1 MQQPEQPQPPQ
12 QTGLSPWPDLYELGA
27 KPFLSPVQ
35 SPLIAQVPLLGA
47 QAGNT
52 LPPSQLPKPV
62 STSPQLKP
70 PLQAAGLPLQAA
82 GLPQPVSTSPHSKPP
97 LQAAGLPKP
106 VSTSPHSKPPFQ
118 AAGLPLEAAGLPQP
132 VSTFPH
138 SKPPFQA
145 AGLPQSSQQLPAVAA
160 PTPTFKDPET
170 APQHDYAAKATK
182 FLARVQQ
189 VLRIEDVR
197 TELTQ
202 GNYKEKMHKLLCWEE
217 KAHIEILGEK

>member
-1 MQQPEQPQPPQ
+1 MQQPAQPQPPQ

-47 QAGNT
+47 QPGNI
-52 LPPSQLPKPV
+52 LPPSQLPQPVSTSPQSKPPFQATGLPLQAAGLPKPV

-70 PLQAAGLPLQAA
+70 PLQA
-82 GLPQPVSTSPHSKPP
+82 V
-97 LQAAGLPKP
+97 
-106 VSTSPHSKPPFQ
+106 
-118 AAGLPLEAAGLPQP
+118 E
-132 VSTFPH
+132 
-138 SKPPFQA
+138 
-145 AGLPQSSQQLPAVAA
+145 LPQSSQQVPAVA
-160 PTPTFKDPET
+160 PTPTFKDHET
-170 APQHDYAAKATK
+170 GPQHDYAAKATK
-182 FLARVQQ
+182 FLTRVQQ